1 MRSALG
7 QAVFGLVVG
16 VVFAQ
21 GLPAAQPGA
30 PWWQNAVIYEI
41 YPRSFADTNGDGVGD
56 LNGIARRLDYLKDL
70 GVDAIWITPFYPSP
84 QIDFGYDIADYRAID
99 PQYGTMADFD
109 RLVAEAGKRNI
120 RVITDLVL
128 NHTSERHPWFV
139 ESRSSRTNPKADWYM
154 WRNGKPNNQ
163 PPNNWQSIFGHSAWQ
178 FDPKRGQFYYHA
190 FYKEQPDLN
199 WTNREVRNAMY
210 DVMRFWLKRGAAG
223 FRLDAVTSLY
233 EDPKLRDEPVARPG
247 RNDYGDPIL
256 TRQYTDN
263 LPEIHGVFREL
274 RRVTNEFPD
283 RVLIGETYLPDIVEL
298 AKMYG
303 AANDELHLAMDT
315 QLAFVQG
322 LSAERFRLKLKEA
335 ETGLHGKMPLLFLD
349 NHDNPRSWTRFG
361 NGKNDLAIAKLLA
374 TLLLAPRASVLL
386 YYGEEIGMEN
396 NDPKRVEDVRDPI
409 GKIGWP
415 KQKGRD
421 GERTPMQWDAGLNA
435 GFSRAKTTWL
445 PVTPSYKERNV
456 AAETKDPNSLLN
468 YYKALIRLRK
478 ENPAL
483 REGEFTMLAEAN
495 PNVLAWVRKTKD
507 DQAVLVALNFAG
519 TAQSVSFNL
528 APYGIRGRQAAALA
542 GSFGK
547 AGEIANLSKLVLPAY
562 GAYAGQ
568 VR

>member
-1 MRSALG
+1 
-7 QAVFGLVVG
+7 
-16 VVFAQ
+16 
-21 GLPAAQPGA
+21 
-30 PWWQNAVIYEI
+30 
-41 YPRSFADTNGDGVGD
+41 
-56 LNGIARRLDYLKDL
+56 
-70 GVDAIWITPFYPSP
+70 
-84 QIDFGYDIADYRAID
+84 
-99 PQYGTMADFD
+99 
-109 RLVAEAGKRNI
+109 
-120 RVITDLVL
+120 
-128 NHTSERHPWFV
+128 
-139 ESRSSRTNPKADWYM
+139 
-154 WRNGKPNNQ
+154 
-163 PPNNWQSIFGHSAWQ
+163 
-178 FDPKRGQFYYHA
+178 
-190 FYKEQPDLN
+190 
-199 WTNREVRNAMY
+199 
-210 DVMRFWLKRGAAG
+210 
-223 FRLDAVTSLY
+223 
-233 EDPKLRDEPVARPG
+233 
-247 RNDYGDPIL
+247 
-256 TRQYTDN
+256 
-263 LPEIHGVFREL
+263 
-274 RRVTNEFPD
+274 VTNEFPD

-335 ETGLHGKMPLLFLD
+335 ETGLHGKTPLLFLD